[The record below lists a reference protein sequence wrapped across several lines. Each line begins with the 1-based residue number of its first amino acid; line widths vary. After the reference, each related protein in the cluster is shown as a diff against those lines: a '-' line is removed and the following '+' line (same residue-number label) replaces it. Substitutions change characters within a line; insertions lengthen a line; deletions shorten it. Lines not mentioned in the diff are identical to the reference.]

1 MRYILVG
8 STVILSVLLGTAIF
22 GILTG
27 DIVFAET
34 TDEGTSTTSVSI
46 SEQLLNIL
54 VPEII
59 AAVAGA
65 FVLGLKALFKWL
77 RSKDVEISMEQETMF
92 TNLLTN
98 RFKMLAKSSWDTMR
112 EDVRKNPKAL
122 DDYWKELKTGHI
134 PKTLQDNLREN
145 GKEFAE
151 KLRKSD
157 QFKDFAGKITENAM
171 NRLLKNVR
179 TNLKSD
185 YQKQMIDVLSKLA
198 SVAVDAA
205 FDPNVKDAK
214 TWATN
219 ALKEM
224 KPLMLSTEALD
235 TEDNIMIVL
244 KSEANKRLQ
253 KLNI

>member
-8 STVILSVLLGTAIF
+8 STVILSVLLGTAFF

-27 DIVFAET
+27 DIVFAESH
-34 TDEGTSTTSVSI
+34 EGGPAVSI

-59 AAVAGA
+59 VAVAGA
-65 FVLGLKALFKWL
+65 FGLGIKALFKWL
-77 RSKDVEISMEQETMF
+77 RSKGVEISIEQETMF
-92 TNLLTN
+92 KDLMTN
-98 RFKMLAKSSWDTMR
+98 RFKMLAKSSWETMR

-134 PKTLQDNLREN
+134 PKTLQDNLRKN

-151 KLRKSD
+151 KLRESD

-185 YQKQMIDVLSKLA
+185 YQKQMIDVLPKLA
-198 SVAVDAA
+198 SIAVDAT
-205 FDPNVKDAK
+205 FLPNVKNAK
-214 TWATN
+214 TWATS

-224 KPLMLSTEALD
+224 KPLLLSTEALS
-235 TEDNIMIVL
+235 TEDNIMIIL
-244 KSEANKRLQ
+244 KSEVNKRLQ
-253 KLNI
+253 KLSV